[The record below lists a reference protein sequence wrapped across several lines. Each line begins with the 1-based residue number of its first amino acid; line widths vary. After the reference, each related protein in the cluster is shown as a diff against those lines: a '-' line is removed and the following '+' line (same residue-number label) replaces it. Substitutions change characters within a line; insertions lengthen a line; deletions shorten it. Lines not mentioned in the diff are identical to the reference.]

1 MQNIWIKICGITRQ
15 IDALSAAELG
25 ANAIG
30 LVLYEPSSRAV
41 RVEQLADIVRGI
53 PSATRVV
60 ALFVDPSRAEV
71 EAAVATGLI
80 DLLQFHGN
88 ETREFCES
96 FSMAYMKAFAV
107 RPGHDLAGLIASYQ
121 SAEYILLDS
130 YDPNSPGG
138 TGKAFDWELARTL
151 AKELDVKLVLAGGL
165 SPDNIK
171 SAIEAVQPFGVDVS
185 SGVEQSK
192 GIKDLTK
199 MKLFIEGARASG

>member
-1 MQNIWIKICGITRQ
+1 MKNIWIKICGITRQ
-15 IDALSAAELG
+15 NDALSAVELG
-25 ANAIG
+25 ADAIG
-30 LVLYEPSSRAV
+30 LVLYGASSRAV
-41 RVEQLADIVRGI
+41 RVEQLADIVRGV

-71 EAAVATGLI
+71 EAVVATGLI
-80 DLLQFHGN
+80 DLLQFHGS

-96 FSMAYMKAFAV
+96 FSIPYMKAFAV
-107 RPGHDLAGLIASYQ
+107 RPGHDLAALIAPYQ
-121 SAEYILLDS
+121 SAEFILLDS
-130 YDPNSPGG
+130 YDPSSPGG
-138 TGKAFDWELARTL
+138 TGKVFDWALARTL
-151 AKELDVKLVLAGGL
+151 ARELDVKLVLAGGL

-192 GIKDLTK
+192 GIKDPTK